1 MDDNRGHD
9 DDDDDTQHNIWV
21 CRICII
27 SVLVRTVA
35 SWIIPKQSCNVGYGS
50 WDADIG
56 TCSTYAFEYF
66 QKLCIL
72 ENERDL
78 LEYEK
83 KDLEKKLAYQ
93 KTDSELLS
101 GQLRVCS
108 NCYCYYY

>member
-1 MDDNRGHD
+1 M
-9 DDDDDTQHNIWV
+9 
-21 CRICII
+21 
-27 SVLVRTVA
+27 SATVVEILMLA
-35 SWIIPKQSCNVGYGS
+35 LAVHM
-50 WDADIG
+50 
-56 TCSTYAFEYF
+56 YAFEYF

-93 KTDSELLS
+93 KTDSELLG

-108 NCYCYYY
+108 NCYWYFY